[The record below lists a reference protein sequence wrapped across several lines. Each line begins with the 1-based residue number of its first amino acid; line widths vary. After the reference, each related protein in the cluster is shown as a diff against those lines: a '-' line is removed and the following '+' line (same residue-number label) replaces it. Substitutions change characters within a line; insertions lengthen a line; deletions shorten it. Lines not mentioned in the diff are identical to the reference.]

1 MCWEEVW
8 GLRVLFRKGRTGQS
22 SCSLWTKERVAG
34 FLSGGGVFITPF
46 HEPVVPSG
54 LVPISEVPMSFK
66 IFFAVCSVT
75 HLGLTLCNPM
85 AYSIPG
91 LPVPH
96 HLSKFV
102 QVQVHC
108 IGDAIQPSHPLK
120 PSSPSAF
127 NLSQHQGLFQS
138 VRCLHLMT
146 KLLELH
152 HQSFQWVF
160 RVDFPYYWLV
170 WSPCCPRDFLESSL
184 APQFEGITYLA
195 FYFFMVQLSQLFMTA
210 GMSIALTTWT
220 LLAEQC
226 LYFSAHHLGLS

>member
-1 MCWEEVW
+1 M
-8 GLRVLFRKGRTGQS
+8 
-22 SCSLWTKERVAG
+22 AG

-160 RVDFPYYWLV
+160 RVDFPYY
-170 WSPCCPRDFLESSL
+170 
-184 APQFEGITYLA
+184 
-195 FYFFMVQLSQLFMTA
+195 
-210 GMSIALTTWT
+210 
-220 LLAEQC
+220 
-226 LYFSAHHLGLS
+226 